1 MKPTIK
7 YLLFTVIV
15 FTSKAFTQVTT
26 YLSTIKPLKYILIQI
41 NITAKKNTY
50 ICIILDLNQG

>member
-26 YLSTIKPLKYILIQI
+26 YLSTIKPLKYILIQF
-41 NITAKKNTY
+41 NTTVKKTL
-50 ICIILDLNQG
+50 IFVLSLT